1 MLPFVLVFC
10 FPFVC
15 DHHVSGVVL
24 IGSYASLVAFLHCR
38 CSDAKM
44 AILIVASRDE
54 SEMWHVWE
62 GSVLPNLASISQNAH
77 INTLCG
83 RLHFDI
89 LQVSGIRSLSICT
102 VHIIPLWPVI
112 FHKYIYQPQ

>member
-10 FPFVC
+10 FPFVW

-54 SEMWHVWE
+54 SE
-62 GSVLPNLASISQNAH
+62 I
-77 INTLCG
+77 CG
-83 RLHFDI
+83 TFGRGQFYQIWL
-89 LQVSGIRSLSICT
+89 L
-102 VHIIPLWPVI
+102 
-112 FHKYIYQPQ
+112 FHKMRTSIPYVEDYILISCRSVA